1 MSINLEPVRS
11 QVNILL
17 GFADFVAFTQN
28 DRDEIILK
36 ALDDY
41 SGRKPILQ
49 VEAMTANASGM
60 YALPSNFEHGFS
72 KLIEIEYPVGLM
84 PKEIVEDQYWDL
96 DKTPTGKVLR
106 FDLYNPSNTE
116 TFWAKFTVK
125 HEFDSSGDA
134 SEIPEHDQS
143 GIEYC
148 AAALCCHSL
157 ATFFASKA
165 NPNLPEAQVF
175 EYSTRTDEYTRKAKD
190 YRALY
195 DGQIKAPVT
204 GLVGN
209 VRFLRDYF
217 VERRKE

>member
-1 MSINLEPVRS
+1 MSVNLEPIRA

-17 GFADFVAFTQN
+17 GFADFVSFTQN
-28 DRDEIILK
+28 DRDEIIRK

-49 VEAMTANASGM
+49 VEEMTANATGM
-60 YALPSNFEHGFS
+60 YTLPSNYEDGFS
-72 KLIEIEYPVGLM
+72 KVVEVEYPVALM

-96 DKTPTGKVLR
+96 DKIPSGRVLR
-106 FDLYNPSNTE
+106 FDQFNPTNGD
-116 TFWAKFTVK
+116 TFWLKFTKK

-134 SEIPEHDQS
+134 SEVPQMDQT
-143 GIEYC
+143 GIEFC
-148 AAALCCHSL
+148 AAYLCCHRL

-190 YRALY
+190 FKALY
-195 DGQIKAPVT
+195 DDQVKPYIT